1 MYLEHGVISGN
12 VDPSIT
18 QSKLVLIKLNVQFS
32 VHARFTTDEEYS
44 ENLQENMDSISLVL
58 RQACIWE
65 DTFIQSDFHCIQG
78 THTQNIYM

>member
-1 MYLEHGVISGN
+1 MYLERGVISGN

-18 QSKLVLIKLNVQFS
+18 QSKLVLIKLNVL
-32 VHARFTTDEEYS
+32 FTTDEEYS

-78 THTQNIYM
+78 THTQNIYL